1 MMKSLKRLVGRQN
14 GQALPI
20 VLCLLA
26 VGGLTIAASLNF
38 STYTLNGTRIVK
50 QNVDG
55 IYAAGA
61 GVEYNLWAIKTGNAT
76 LTQLP
81 QQINDLT
88 VNMST
93 YNASGFSTLYINN
106 MVSGGHSEWYQVNT
120 NITAVGGNT
129 YNVTITITADA
140 DAWPNKNLSE
150 MGAVLPL
157 GYTYV
162 NNSTSVNPSD
172 NITPDNPTSTGYDSH
187 GSCWVKWT
195 WQQGGSQPSIVRN
208 MVYTE
213 KFQITGTGATGGL
226 YAWIDGGSRDIG
238 VVGQI
243 TGALTTINA
252 TAIRTRD
259 GKIIARIYCQALA
272 GSSGVYI
279 LSWRVTN

>member
-1 MMKSLKRLVGRQN
+1 MKLFKRLKVNQQ

-38 STYTLNGTRIVK
+38 STYTLNGTGIVK
-50 QNVDG
+50 QNFDG

-61 GVEYNLWAIKTGNAT
+61 GIEYNLWAIKTGNAT

-81 QQINDLT
+81 QQVNDMT
-88 VNMST
+88 VNIST
-93 YNASGFSTLYINN
+93 YVSSNFSTLYINN
-106 MVSGGHSEWYQVNT
+106 LASGVHNEAYHVTMNL
-120 NITAVGGNT
+120 TAVGENT
-129 YNVTITITADA
+129 YNVTIKVTTDDDA
-140 DAWPNKNLSE
+140 KNNAKFQEL
-150 MGAVLPL
+150 GTVLPL

-162 NNSTSVNPSD
+162 NNSASVNPSG
-172 NITPDNPTSTGYDSH
+172 NITSSNPTSTGYDSQ
-187 GSCWVKWT
+187 GDQWVKWT
-195 WQQGGSQPSIVRN
+195 WSGGTGPSLTNN

-213 KFQITGTGATGGL
+213 KFQITGTGGTDGA
-226 YAWIDGGSRDIG
+226 YAWIIGNSQDIG

-243 TGALTTINA
+243 SGMPTTINA

-259 GKIIARIYCQALA
+259 GKIIARIYAQALV
-272 GSSGVYI
+272 GSGGVYI